1 MFDGLIRRSK
11 PGTAPGMLVG
21 REPIPDEALT
31 FTLTEY
37 TLEGWEVYNEVE
49 VAECSFHLTTPGR
62 TWIDVAGHAS
72 AEMLRSL
79 GQAFHLH
86 SLALE
91 DVFHGNQRPKL
102 EVYDK
107 QGFIVLNDPVIV
119 DDVFKSRQVS
129 IFFGDNYVISFHD
142 HKEDIFKPVRERIQ
156 QDGSRLRQFGTDYL
170 VYALVDLVVDRKFP
184 LLARLSERLEEL
196 EDESMESRPT
206 RETAQDIHAAR
217 RALVGFHRVQWA
229 ERETVLALMR
239 PDTPFIKPETRTYL
253 RDCLDHAVTVQE
265 LVESYRDMASG
276 LMELQLMETS
286 NRMNEVMKALA
297 IVTVFFMPLS
307 FLAGIYG
314 MNFETNVGNMP
325 ELGWK
330 YGYVY
335 FWAMVVL
342 IVGGLFWWMRHRKW
356 L

>member
-1 MFDGLIRRSK
+1 MFDGLIRRAK
-11 PGTAPGMLVG
+11 PGTAPGLLVG
-21 REPIPDEALT
+21 REPVAEEALT

-37 TLEGWEVYNEVE
+37 TTEGWEVYNEVE
-49 VAECSFHLTTPGR
+49 IAECSFHLTTPGR

-86 SLALE
+86 ALALE

-102 EVYDK
+102 EIYDK
-107 QGFIVLNDPVIV
+107 QGFVVLNDPAIV
-119 DDVFKSRQVS
+119 DDTLKSRQVS
-129 IFFGDNYVISFHD
+129 IFFGDNYVISFHE

-170 VYALVDLVVDRKFP
+170 LYALVDLVVDRKFP
-184 LLARLSERLEEL
+184 LLSHISERLEEL
-196 EDESMESRPT
+196 EEQSMEKAN
-206 RETAQDIHAAR
+206 RETAQCIHSTR
-217 RALVGFHRVQWA
+217 RALVGFHRIQWA

-239 PDTPFIKPETRTYL
+239 PDTPFIKPDTRTYL
-253 RDCLDHAVTVQE
+253 RDCLDHTVTVQE
-265 LVESYRDMASG
+265 LVESYRDMAGG
-276 LMELQLMETS
+276 LMELHLMETS
-286 NRMNEVMKALA
+286 NRMNEVMKTLA

-307 FLAGIYG
+307 FLAGVYG
-314 MNFETNVGNMP
+314 MNFETSLGNMP

-330 YGYVY
+330 HGYVF
-335 FWAMVVL
+335 FWVMVVL
-342 IVGGLFWWMRHRKW
+342 IVGSLFTWMRHRKW

>member
-11 PGTAPGMLVG
+11 PGTAPGMLFG
-21 REPIPDEALT
+21 REPVPDEALT

-37 TLEGWEVYNEVE
+37 TTEGWEVYNEVE

-62 TWIDVAGHAS
+62 TWIDVGGHAS

-79 GQAFHLH
+79 GQAFNLH
-86 SLALE
+86 ALALE

-102 EVYDK
+102 EIYDK

-142 HKEDIFKPVRERIQ
+142 HKEDLFKPVRERIQ

-196 EDESMESRPT
+196 EELSMEPRPS

-253 RDCLDHAVTVQE
+253 RDCLDHTVTVQE
-265 LVESYRDMASG
+265 LVESYRDMAGG
-276 LMELQLMETS
+276 LMELHLMETS
-286 NRMNEVMKALA
+286 NRTNEVMKALA

-314 MNFETNVGNMP
+314 MNFETSIGNMP

-330 YGYVY
+330 HGYLY
-335 FWAMVVL
+335 FWAMVAT
-342 IVGGLFWWMRHRKW
+342 IVGGLFLWMRHRKW